1 MITGF
6 LLFNLPRN
14 LRSRPSFSARSFLFW
29 NKWQTAAFP
38 FLPVFHLLVN
48 ALCLPYSFPAG
59 QSVTAI
65 SSAVI
70 SHIGHTMRPSGT
82 IAPQHTQKLY
92 MMRYICYAS
101 FSTYSPTR
109 SARIFAWVS
118 QISAHSAGAFSGS
131 HPSCDVCAYT
141 QCHSLPQ
148 RCNFYFIVPFGGE
161 NKS

>member
-14 LRSRPSFSARSFLFW
+14 LRSRPSFSARSFLLW

-48 ALCLPYSFPAG
+48 ALYLPYSFPSG

-70 SHIGHTMRPSGT
+70 SHIGHTMRSSGI
-82 IAPQHTQKLY
+82 IAPTT
-92 MMRYICYAS
+92 YAEIIHDALHMLC
-101 FSTYSPTR
+101 FFLHIQPHQIGKDFRVGFTDFCPQCR
-109 SARIFAWVS
+109 GIFR
-118 QISAHSAGAFSGS
+118 F
-131 HPSCDVCAYT
+131 PSV
-141 QCHSLPQ
+141 L
-148 RCNFYFIVPFGGE
+148 
-161 NKS
+161 